1 MFSQIPQPL
10 EYAEALLAH
19 FSRLSQSTDSST
31 LLSQSAQAMA
41 QLTGCQ
47 LSQLYLL
54 DASRERLELKAQWL
68 EGTLHPALGSG
79 RSADHGQEPLLQY
92 AISQN
97 RVVDLSNLDS
107 RLHNIDFLPRAG
119 EPWRSLLAV
128 PMRDSRQTVA
138 GVWMLASCTHTPLHG
153 YAPSLGALGSAALMQ
168 MSLLERRPQQGKP
181 LGRCVS
187 AGTLIGSSPV
197 MRKTYQLINRV
208 VHSPYTVLLLGETGT
223 GKEVVARAIHDS
235 GPRRAQPFIVQNCA
249 AFPEDL
255 LESELFGYRKGAFT
269 GADRDRKGLFDAAH
283 GGTLLLDEIGDMP
296 LALQAKL
303 LRVLQEGEIRP
314 LGCTESHTID
324 VRIIAATHCDLK
336 QRVRQGRFREDLY
349 YRLAQFPV
357 VMPALRER
365 GKDIFDLAT
374 HFAAQTCAF
383 LQRRPVVLADSAM
396 AQLACYAFPGN
407 VRELKGLVERA
418 VLLCDG
424 HELLAEHFALPSEL
438 NDESGR
444 LNFRKRMDAMER
456 GLLLDCLRR
465 NAGNQTLAAQEL
477 GLARRTL
484 LYRLGRLNINS
495 DEIRA
500 YAS

>member
-1 MFSQIPQPL
+1 
-10 EYAEALLAH
+10 
-19 FSRLSQSTDSST
+19 
-31 LLSQSAQAMA
+31 
-41 QLTGCQ
+41 
-47 LSQLYLL
+47 
-54 DASRERLELKAQWL
+54 
-68 EGTLHPALGSG
+68 
-79 RSADHGQEPLLQY
+79 
-92 AISQN
+92 
-97 RVVDLSNLDS
+97 
-107 RLHNIDFLPRAG
+107 
-119 EPWRSLLAV
+119 
-128 PMRDSRQTVA
+128 
-138 GVWMLASCTHTPLHG
+138 
-153 YAPSLGALGSAALMQ
+153 
-168 MSLLERRPQQGKP
+168 
-181 LGRCVS
+181 
-187 AGTLIGSSPV
+187 
-197 MRKTYQLINRV
+197 
-208 VHSPYTVLLLGETGT
+208 
-223 GKEVVARAIHDS
+223 
-235 GPRRAQPFIVQNCA
+235 
-249 AFPEDL
+249 
-255 LESELFGYRKGAFT
+255 
-269 GADRDRKGLFDAAH
+269 
-283 GGTLLLDEIGDMP
+283 MP

-314 LGCTESHTID
+314 LGCNESHTID

-336 QRVRQGRFREDLY
+336 QRVSQGRFREDLY

-357 VMPALRER
+357 VLPALRER
-365 GKDIFDLAT
+365 GRDIYDLAT